1 MFTVFSRILNYGF
14 VNFWRNGWPSAATVA
29 IMVLALLVFFW
40 LIVFNVTTERG
51 GMPIQDKIDISVYFK
66 TDTPEDD
73 ILNIKQSIE
82 SLSEVKTVEYIS
94 SDRALEKFKEDHKD
108 DPMIL
113 QAVIELQDNP
123 LVASLNIK
131 AKEPSQYV
139 DIANYLSQ
147 PNLAR
152 WIDNLSYAKNQDVIN
167 RLVTIINTVNRGGF
181 VLTMV
186 LALIAGLVV
195 FNTIRLAIYSSRDEI
210 GVMRAVG
217 ASNALVRGP
226 FMVEGV
232 IAGILAALVSLIIAL
247 PTAYVVAPYVG
258 ALIPGFNIF
267 QYSYTHFGEF
277 LLYQLLFGVGIGVF
291 SSFVAVRRYLR
302 N

>member
-40 LIVFNVTTERG
+40 LIVFNVTTERAV
-51 GMPIQDKIDISVYFK
+51 MSIQDKIDISVYFK

>member
-40 LIVFNVTTERG
+40 LIVFNVTTEQAV
-51 GMPIQDKIDISVYFK
+51 MSIQDKIDISVYFK
-66 TDTPEDD
+66 TDTPEDE

-82 SLSEVKTVEYIS
+82 SLAEVKSVEYIS
-94 SDRALEKFKEDHKD
+94 SDRALEKFREDHQD
-108 DPMIL
+108 DQVIT
-113 QAVIELQDNP
+113 QAVNELQGNP

-131 AKEPSQYV
+131 ANEPSQYA
-139 DIANYLSQ
+139 DIANYLSAAA
-147 PNLAR
+147 LAR
-152 WIDNLSYAKNQDVIN
+152 WIDTLSYAKNQDVIN

-181 VLTMV
+181 VLTMI

-210 GVMRAVG
+210 SVMRAVG

-232 IAGILAALVSLIIAL
+232 IAGVLAAVVSILIAV
-247 PTAYVVAPYVG
+247 PTAYAVTPYVG
-258 ALIPGFNIF
+258 ALIPGFNVF
-267 QYSYTHFGEF
+267 QYCYTHLGEF
-277 LLYQLLFGVGIGVF
+277 LLYQLLFGIGIGVL
-291 SSFVAVRRYLR
+291 SSFVAVRRYLK

>member
-40 LIVFNVTTERG
+40 LIVFNVTTERAV
-51 GMPIQDKIDISVYFK
+51 MSIQDKIDISVYFK
-66 TDTPEDD
+66 TDTPEDE
-73 ILNIKQSIE
+73 ILKVKESIE
-82 SLSEVKTVEYIS
+82 SLSEVKSVEYIS
-94 SDRALEKFKEDHKD
+94 KDRALEKFRADHAD
-108 DPMIL
+108 DPVIM
-113 QAVIELQDNP
+113 QATNELQENP

-139 DIANYLSQ
+139 IIAEYLSA
-147 PNLAR
+147 PLLMR

-232 IAGILAALVSLIIAL
+232 IAGVLAALVSLIIAL
-247 PTAYVVAPYVG
+247 PTAYVVTPYVG
-258 ALIPGFNIF
+258 ALIPGFNVF
-267 QYSYTHFGEF
+267 QYCYTHLGEL
-277 LLYQLLFGVGIGVF
+277 LLYQLLFGIGIGVL